1 MARVHDP
8 ASARR
13 PGRRRGVPERD
24 RRPVRHTGLRPR
36 PAQRRP
42 PPRPQ
47 QPAHPAPAAEAQPVE
62 PHHQGGEGHLRGL
75 PRAGGAGDGCQ
86 DRFEF
91 SPDGALLATGCE
103 DAWVRVH
110 SAEDWVRR
118 HELARDLPV
127 WAMAFAP
134 DGNTLAVGTNR
145 GAVTLWALR
154 GS

>member
-1 MARVHDP
+1 M
-8 ASARR
+8 
-13 PGRRRGVPERD
+13 
-24 RRPVRHTGLRPR
+24 
-36 PAQRRP
+36 
-42 PPRPQ
+42 
-47 QPAHPAPAAEAQPVE
+47 
-62 PHHQGGEGHLRGL
+62 
-75 PRAGGAGDGCQ
+75 
-86 DRFEF
+86 
-91 SPDGALLATGCE
+91 LATGCE